1 MGTQWDVWNITHSQ
15 ISQDISTYSG
25 FGDRNVEPLTMEKLK
40 MADLKIGVW
49 GDYRSGKLTICCL
62 RK

>member
-25 FGDRNVEPLTMEKLK
+25 FGDPNVEPLTMEK
-40 MADLKIGVW
+40 IENG
-49 GDYRSGKLTICCL
+49 
-62 RK
+62 